1 MVAAAVWA
9 FGLSFLVMGNIIG
22 RYFFDAPIYGTAEIV
37 AASIVIIVFLQAGY
51 AIRSRSMLKA
61 EFLVIHLPDAVQRIF
76 LAIGY
81 LLGAA
86 FFLMII
92 TGGWEE
98 SILSYVEGEYEGEG
112 ALRVPS
118 WPARWTVLI
127 VLPVVLFPGVFL
139 LDLYL
144 WMSHFGKNLDPDA
157 PLSNSIEPFVP
168 PILGTGTIGQF
179 KTVATPGIGLILATI
194 ASVVLIIALLFHRRA
209 YLPLIR
215 AQAASA
221 AK

>member
-1 MVAAAVWA
+1 MSIIALSDRLSKFLMVVAAAGA
-9 FGLSFLVMGNIIG
+9 FGLAFLVMANIVG
-22 RYFFDAPIYGTAEIV
+22 RYVFDLPVEGTAEIV

-61 EFLVIHLPDAVQRIF
+61 DFLVTHLPDKVQRAL
-76 LAIGY
+76 LAVGY

-112 ALRVPS
+112 ARQVAS

-127 VLPVVLFPGVFL
+127 GSGVAMINYLVMAYIDVFKPEL
-139 LDLYL
+139 LDSEVSLDDA
-144 WMSHFGKNLDPDA
+144 SH
-157 PLSNSIEPFVP
+157 
-168 PILGTGTIGQF
+168 
-179 KTVATPGIGLILATI
+179 
-194 ASVVLIIALLFHRRA
+194 
-209 YLPLIR
+209 
-215 AQAASA
+215 
-221 AK
+221 

>member
-1 MVAAAVWA
+1 MSLITFSDRLSKVLMVIAAAWA
-9 FGLSFLVMGNIIG
+9 FGLSFLVMANIIG
-22 RYFFDAPIYGTAEIV
+22 RTYFDFPIYGTAEIV
-37 AASIVIIVFLQAGY
+37 AASIVIVVFLQAGY

-61 EFLVIHLPDAVQRIF
+61 DFLVEHLPDKVQRTL

-98 SILSYVEGEYEGEG
+98 SIASYVEGEYEGEG

-127 VLPVVLFPGVFL
+127 GSGIAMMNYLVLAYIDVFKLEL
-139 LDLYL
+139 LD
-144 WMSHFGKNLDPDA
+144 PEVTDA
-157 PLSNSIEPFVP
+157 
-168 PILGTGTIGQF
+168 
-179 KTVATPGIGLILATI
+179 
-194 ASVVLIIALLFHRRA
+194 
-209 YLPLIR
+209 
-215 AQAASA
+215 AAGH
-221 AK
+221 